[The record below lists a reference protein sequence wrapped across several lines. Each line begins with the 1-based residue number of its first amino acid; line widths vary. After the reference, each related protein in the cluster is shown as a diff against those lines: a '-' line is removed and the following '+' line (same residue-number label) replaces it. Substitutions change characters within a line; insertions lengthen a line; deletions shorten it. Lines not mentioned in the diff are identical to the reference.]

1 MLLDDHGLLN
11 DPKIAKLYAQAVANK
26 DEQIAAAVANP
37 PFESEQAALLE
48 RAGASAEKGIL
59 DDDIEA
65 FAKFNEGQN
74 LEFLR
79 HRANLADN
87 DSDIAELHSYIV
99 DKWQNILAEKI
110 AIWKKQRTQGLEDDF
125 FVRMQAWFDALL
137 KARQLAQISPE
148 LFGEDGLMM
157 DAVSLVNDAL
167 DTSDLGDEKAQN
179 AMLKALSSVSD
190 ITMGDSG
197 EIPANGYKGQNR
209 SKKLSLAQIL
219 KHFNK
224 IKNNEPL
231 MKLCEMLGRLREARD
246 EVFMEKIK
254 EQTAYSY
261 TQSVPTKRTKEE
273 ICGVELSADL
283 ANLIP
288 QEFSLL
294 NDDDLEILF
303 DLKLLEKRLFCFE
316 KQGLVEKQIKDVKEI
331 EKQKPKELKSKDK
344 NKGAIILCVDTSGSM
359 SGEPEMVAKALTLF
373 MASRARRKNRACYL
387 INFSSDIK
395 CEDLSE
401 QGWGERLNSFLRL
414 SFGGGTDVGKA
425 LEKGVEMMSKDEFE
439 KSDLLV
445 ISDGDF
451 GELSQRIVGKM
462 DKQREQEN
470 RFFLLDITEKS
481 KALDYFDKHFL
492 YDGKNVKVLG
502 EVASEIR

>member
-11 DPKIAKLYAQAVANK
+11 DPKIAKLYAQAVADK

-37 PFESEQAALLE
+37 PFENERAALLE

-65 FAKFNEGQN
+65 FARFNEGQN

-87 DSDIAELHSYIV
+87 DSDIAELHGYIV

-137 KARQLAQISPE
+137 KARELAQISPE

-157 DAVSLVNDAL
+157 DAISLVNDAL

-179 AMLKALSSVSD
+179 AMLKALSSVGD
-190 ITMGDSG
+190 ITSDDSG

-273 ICGVELSADL
+273 ICGVELGADL

-331 EKQKPKELKSKDK
+331 EKQKPKEQKSK

-481 KALDYFDKHFL
+481 KALGYFDKHFL

-502 EVASEIR
+502 ELANEIR

>member
-48 RAGASAEKGIL
+48 RAGASAEKGVL
-59 DDDIEA
+59 DDDIDA

-87 DSDIAELHSYIV
+87 ESKIAELHGYIV
-99 DKWQNILAEKI
+99 DKWQNTLAEKI

-137 KARQLAQISPE
+137 KARELAQISPE

-167 DTSDLGDEKAQN
+167 DTSDLGDEKVQN
-179 AMLKALSSVSD
+179 AMLKALSSLSD

-273 ICGVELSADL
+273 ICGVELGADL

-331 EKQKPKELKSKDK
+331 EKQKPKEQKSKDK

-359 SGEPEMVAKALTLF
+359 SGEPEMVTKALTLF
-373 MASRARRKNRACYL
+373 VASRARRKNRACYL

-401 QGWGERLNSFLRL
+401 HGWGERLNSFLRL

-425 LEKGVEMMSKDEFE
+425 LEKGVEMMGKDEFE

-451 GELSQRIVGKM
+451 GEVSQRIVGKM

-502 EVASEIR
+502 ELASEIR

>member
-11 DPKIAKLYAQAVANK
+11 DPKIAKLYAQAVADK
-26 DEQIAAAVANP
+26 DEQIAAVVANP
-37 PFESEQAALLE
+37 PFENERAALLE
-48 RAGASAEKGIL
+48 RAGASAEKGVL

-87 DSDIAELHSYIV
+87 DSDIAELHGYIV

-157 DAVSLVNDAL
+157 DATSLVNDAL

-179 AMLKALSSVSD
+179 AMLKALSSVGD
-190 ITMGDSG
+190 ITSDDSG

-273 ICGVELSADL
+273 ICGVELGADL

-331 EKQKPKELKSKDK
+331 EKQKPKEQKSK

-451 GELSQRIVGKM
+451 GELSQRIVGKI

>member
-26 DEQIAAAVANP
+26 NEQIAAAVANP

-48 RAGASAEKGIL
+48 RAGTSAEKGVL
-59 DDDIEA
+59 DGDIDA
-65 FAKFNEGQN
+65 FARFNEGQN

-87 DSDIAELHSYIV
+87 ENKIAELHGYIV

-125 FVRMQAWFDALL
+125 FVRMQAWCDALL
-137 KARQLAQISPE
+137 KARELAQISPE

-157 DAVSLVNDAL
+157 DATSLVNDAL

-179 AMLKALSSVSD
+179 AMLKALSSVGD
-190 ITMGDSG
+190 ITTDDSG

-273 ICGVELSADL
+273 ICGVELGADL

-331 EKQKPKELKSKDK
+331 EKQKPKEQKSKDK

-373 MASRARRKNRACYL
+373 IASRARRKNRACYL

-401 QGWGERLNSFLRL
+401 HGWGERLNSFLRL

-451 GELSQRIVGKM
+451 GELSQKIVGKM
-462 DKQREQEN
+462 DKQREQKPL
-470 RFFLLDITEKS
+470 FLARHYRKIKG
-481 KALDYFDKHFL
+481 A
-492 YDGKNVKVLG
+492 
-502 EVASEIR
+502 

>member
-11 DPKIAKLYAQAVANK
+11 DPKIAKLYAQAVADK
-26 DEQIAAAVANP
+26 DEQIAAVVANP
-37 PFESEQAALLE
+37 PFENERAALLE
-48 RAGASAEKGIL
+48 RAGASAEKGVL

-87 DSDIAELHSYIV
+87 DSDIAELHGYIV

-157 DAVSLVNDAL
+157 DATSLVNDAL

-179 AMLKALSSVSD
+179 AMLKALSSVGD
-190 ITMGDSG
+190 ITSDDSG

-273 ICGVELSADL
+273 ICGVELGADL

-331 EKQKPKELKSKDK
+331 EKQKPKEQKSK

-451 GELSQRIVGKM
+451 GEVSQRIVGKM

-481 KALDYFDKHFL
+481 KALGYFDKHFL

-502 EVASEIR
+502 ELANEIR

>member
-37 PFESEQAALLE
+37 PFENERAALLE

-59 DDDIEA
+59 DDDIET

-87 DSDIAELHSYIV
+87 ESNIAELHGYIV

-110 AIWKKQRTQGLEDDF
+110 AIWKKQRMQGLEDDF

-137 KARQLAQISPE
+137 KARELAQISPE

-157 DAVSLVNDAL
+157 DATSLVNDAL

-179 AMLKALSSVSD
+179 AMLKALSSLSD
-190 ITMGDSG
+190 ITMDDSG

-246 EVFMEKIK
+246 EAFMEKIK

-273 ICGVELSADL
+273 ICGVELGADL

-294 NDDDLEILF
+294 NDADLEILF

-331 EKQKPKELKSKDK
+331 EKQKPKEQKSKDK
-344 NKGAIILCVDTSGSM
+344 NKGTIILCVDTSGSM

-425 LEKGVEMMSKDEFE
+425 LEKGVEMMSKDEFK

-451 GELSQRIVGKM
+451 DELSQKIVGKM

-481 KALDYFDKHFL
+481 KALGYFDKHFL
-492 YDGKNVKVLG
+492 YNGKNVKLLG
-502 EVASEIR
+502 ELASEIR

>member
-11 DPKIAKLYAQAVANK
+11 DPKIAKLYAQAVADK
-26 DEQIAAAVANP
+26 DEQIAAVVANP
-37 PFESEQAALLE
+37 PFENERAALLE
-48 RAGASAEKGIL
+48 RAGASAEKGVL

-87 DSDIAELHSYIV
+87 DSDIAELHGYIV

-157 DAVSLVNDAL
+157 DATSLVNDAL

-179 AMLKALSSVSD
+179 AMLKALSSVGD
-190 ITMGDSG
+190 ITSDDSG
-197 EIPANGYKGQNR
+197 EIPANGYKGQNS

-273 ICGVELSADL
+273 ICGVELGADL

-331 EKQKPKELKSKDK
+331 EKQKPKEQKSK

-481 KALDYFDKHFL
+481 KALGYFDKHFL

-502 EVASEIR
+502 ELANEIR

>member
-26 DEQIAAAVANP
+26 NEQIAAAVANP

-48 RAGASAEKGIL
+48 RAGASVEKGIL

-65 FAKFNEGQN
+65 FARFNEGQN

-99 DKWQNILAEKI
+99 DKWQNTLAEKI

-137 KARQLAQISPE
+137 KARELAQISPE

-179 AMLKALSSVSD
+179 AMLKALSSVGD
-190 ITMGDSG
+190 ITTDDSG

-209 SKKLSLAQIL
+209 SKKLSLAQII

-273 ICGVELSADL
+273 ICGVELGADL

-303 DLKLLEKRLFCFE
+303 YLKLLEKRLFCFE

-331 EKQKPKELKSKDK
+331 EKQKPKEQKSK

-373 MASRARRKNRACYL
+373 VASRARRKNRACYL

-401 QGWGERLNSFLRL
+401 HGWGERLNSFLRL

-451 GELSQRIVGKM
+451 SELSQRIVGKM

-502 EVASEIR
+502 ELASEIR

>member
-1 MLLDDHGLLN
+1 MLLVDHGLLN

-26 DEQIAAAVANP
+26 NEQIAAAVANP

-59 DDDIEA
+59 DDDINA
-65 FAKFNEGQN
+65 FARFNEGQN

-87 DSDIAELHSYIV
+87 ESKIAELHGYIV
-99 DKWQNILAEKI
+99 DKWQNTLAEKI

-137 KARQLAQISPE
+137 KARELAQISPE

-157 DAVSLVNDAL
+157 DAISLVNDAL
-167 DTSDLGDEKAQN
+167 DTSDLGDEKVQN
-179 AMLKALSSVSD
+179 AMLKALSSVGD
-190 ITMGDSG
+190 ITTDDSG

-273 ICGVELSADL
+273 ICGVELGAVL

-294 NDDDLEILF
+294 NDADLEILF

-331 EKQKPKELKSKDK
+331 EKQKPKEQKSK

-359 SGEPEMVAKALTLF
+359 SGESEMVAKALTLF
-373 MASRARRKNRACYL
+373 VASRARRKNRACYL

-462 DKQREQEN
+462 NKQREQEN

-502 EVASEIR
+502 ELAENLR

>member
-26 DEQIAAAVANP
+26 NEQIVAAVANP

-65 FAKFNEGQN
+65 FARFNKGQN

-87 DSDIAELHSYIV
+87 ESNIAELHGYIV
-99 DKWQNILAEKI
+99 DKWQNTLAEKI

-246 EVFMEKIK
+246 EAFMEKIK

-273 ICGVELSADL
+273 ICGVELGADL

-331 EKQKPKELKSKDK
+331 EKQKPKEQKSKDK

-373 MASRARRKNRACYL
+373 VASRARRKNRACYL

-401 QGWGERLNSFLRL
+401 HGWGERLNSFLRL

-425 LEKGVEMMSKDEFE
+425 LE
-439 KSDLLV
+439 
-445 ISDGDF
+445 
-451 GELSQRIVGKM
+451 
-462 DKQREQEN
+462 
-470 RFFLLDITEKS
+470 
-481 KALDYFDKHFL
+481 
-492 YDGKNVKVLG
+492 
-502 EVASEIR
+502 

>member
-48 RAGASAEKGIL
+48 RAGTSAEKGFL

-65 FAKFNEGQN
+65 FAKFNKGQN

-87 DSDIAELHSYIV
+87 DSDIAELHGYIV
-99 DKWQNILAEKI
+99 DKWQNTLAEKI

-157 DAVSLVNDAL
+157 DAISLVGDAL

-179 AMLKALSSVSD
+179 AMLKALSSVGD

-273 ICGVELSADL
+273 ICGVELGADL

-331 EKQKPKELKSKDK
+331 EKQKPKEQKSK

-373 MASRARRKNRACYL
+373 VASRARRKNRACYL

-502 EVASEIR
+502 EVAENLR

>member
-48 RAGASAEKGIL
+48 RAGASVEKGIL

-87 DSDIAELHSYIV
+87 ESKRAELHGYIV

-157 DAVSLVNDAL
+157 DAISLVNDAL

-179 AMLKALSSVSD
+179 AMLKALSSVGD
-190 ITMGDSG
+190 ITTDDSG

-246 EVFMEKIK
+246 EVFMERIK
-254 EQTAYSY
+254 EQTVYSY

-273 ICGVELSADL
+273 ICGVELGADL

-331 EKQKPKELKSKDK
+331 EKQKPKEQKSK

-373 MASRARRKNRACYL
+373 VASRARRKNRACYL

-401 QGWGERLNSFLRL
+401 HGWGERLNSFLRL

-425 LEKGVEMMSKDEFE
+425 LEKGVEMMSKDEFK

-481 KALDYFDKHFL
+481 KTLDYFDKHFL

-502 EVASEIR
+502 ELANEIR

>member
-11 DPKIAKLYAQAVANK
+11 DPKIAKLYAQAVADK

-37 PFESEQAALLE
+37 PFENERAALLE

-87 DSDIAELHSYIV
+87 DSDIAELHGYIV

-137 KARQLAQISPE
+137 KARELAQISPE

-157 DAVSLVNDAL
+157 DAISLVNDAL

-179 AMLKALSSVSD
+179 AMLKALSSVGD
-190 ITMGDSG
+190 ITSDDSG

-273 ICGVELSADL
+273 ICGVELGADL

-331 EKQKPKELKSKDK
+331 EKQKPKEQKSK

-481 KALDYFDKHFL
+481 KALGYFDKHFL

-502 EVASEIR
+502 EVVENLR

>member
-26 DEQIAAAVANP
+26 NEQIAAAVANP

-48 RAGASAEKGIL
+48 RAGTSAEKGVL

-87 DSDIAELHSYIV
+87 ESKIAELHGYIV
-99 DKWQNILAEKI
+99 DKWQNTLVEKI

-137 KARQLAQISPE
+137 KARELAQISPE

-157 DAVSLVNDAL
+157 DAVSLVCDAL

-273 ICGVELSADL
+273 ICGVELGADL

-331 EKQKPKELKSKDK
+331 EKQKPKEQKSK
-344 NKGAIILCVDTSGSM
+344 NKGAIILCVDASGSM

-373 MASRARRKNRACYL
+373 VASRARRKNRACYL

-439 KSDLLV
+439 KGDLLV

-451 GELSQRIVGKM
+451 SELSQKIVGKM

>member
-48 RAGASAEKGIL
+48 RAGTSAAKGVL

-87 DSDIAELHSYIV
+87 ESKIAELHGYIV

-197 EIPANGYKGQNR
+197 KIPANGHKGQNR

-273 ICGVELSADL
+273 ICGVQLGADL

-288 QEFSLL
+288 QEFPLL

-331 EKQKPKELKSKDK
+331 EKQKPKEQKSKDK

-373 MASRARRKNRACYL
+373 VASRARRKNRACYL

-451 GELSQRIVGKM
+451 DEISQKIVGKM

-470 RFFLLDITEKS
+470 RFS
-481 KALDYFDKHFL
+481 C
-492 YDGKNVKVLG
+492 
-502 EVASEIR
+502 

>member
-87 DSDIAELHSYIV
+87 ESKIAELHGYIV

-137 KARQLAQISPE
+137 KARQLVQISPE

-157 DAVSLVNDAL
+157 DATSLVNDAL

-179 AMLKALSSVSD
+179 AMLKALSSVGD
-190 ITMGDSG
+190 ITSDDSG

-209 SKKLSLAQIL
+209 SKELSLAQIL

-231 MKLCEMLGRLREARD
+231 MKL
-246 EVFMEKIK
+246 F
-254 EQTAYSY
+254 
-261 TQSVPTKRTKEE
+261 
-273 ICGVELSADL
+273 
-283 ANLIP
+283 
-288 QEFSLL
+288 
-294 NDDDLEILF
+294 
-303 DLKLLEKRLFCFE
+303 
-316 KQGLVEKQIKDVKEI
+316 
-331 EKQKPKELKSKDK
+331 
-344 NKGAIILCVDTSGSM
+344 
-359 SGEPEMVAKALTLF
+359 
-373 MASRARRKNRACYL
+373 
-387 INFSSDIK
+387 
-395 CEDLSE
+395 
-401 QGWGERLNSFLRL
+401 
-414 SFGGGTDVGKA
+414 
-425 LEKGVEMMSKDEFE
+425 
-439 KSDLLV
+439 
-445 ISDGDF
+445 
-451 GELSQRIVGKM
+451 
-462 DKQREQEN
+462 
-470 RFFLLDITEKS
+470 
-481 KALDYFDKHFL
+481 
-492 YDGKNVKVLG
+492 
-502 EVASEIR
+502 

>member
-11 DPKIAKLYAQAVANK
+11 DPKIAKLYAQAVADK
-26 DEQIAAAVANP
+26 DEQIAAVVANP
-37 PFESEQAALLE
+37 PFENERAALLE
-48 RAGASAEKGIL
+48 RAGASAEKGVL

-87 DSDIAELHSYIV
+87 DSDIAELHGYIV

-157 DAVSLVNDAL
+157 DATSLVNDAL

-179 AMLKALSSVSD
+179 AMLKALSSVGD
-190 ITMGDSG
+190 ITSDDSG

-273 ICGVELSADL
+273 ICGVELGADL

-331 EKQKPKELKSKDK
+331 EKQKPKEQKSK

-481 KALDYFDKHFL
+481 KALGYFDKHFL

-502 EVASEIR
+502 ELANEIR

>member
-48 RAGASAEKGIL
+48 RAGASAEKGVL
-59 DDDIEA
+59 DDDIDA

-87 DSDIAELHSYIV
+87 ESKIAELHGYIV
-99 DKWQNILAEKI
+99 DKWQNTLAKKI

-137 KARQLAQISPE
+137 KARELAQISPE

-157 DAVSLVNDAL
+157 DAISLVNDAL

-179 AMLKALSSVSD
+179 AMLKALSSVGD
-190 ITMGDSG
+190 ITTDDSG

-273 ICGVELSADL
+273 ICGVELGADL

-331 EKQKPKELKSKDK
+331 EKQKPKEQKSK

-373 MASRARRKNRACYL
+373 VASRARRKNRACYL

-451 GELSQRIVGKM
+451 DELSQKIVGKM

-502 EVASEIR
+502 ELAENLR

>member
-48 RAGASAEKGIL
+48 RAGASAEKGVL

-87 DSDIAELHSYIV
+87 ESKIAELHGYIV

-137 KARQLAQISPE
+137 KARELAQISPE

-190 ITMGDSG
+190 ITSDDSG

-246 EVFMEKIK
+246 EAFMEKIK

-273 ICGVELSADL
+273 ICGVELGADL

-331 EKQKPKELKSKDK
+331 EKQKPKEQKSK
-344 NKGAIILCVDTSGSM
+344 NKGAIILCVDASGSM

-373 MASRARRKNRACYL
+373 VASRARRKNRACYL

-401 QGWGERLNSFLRL
+401 QGWGLNSFLRL

-451 GELSQRIVGKM
+451 SELSQKIVGKM

-502 EVASEIR
+502 ELASEIR

>member
-37 PFESEQAALLE
+37 PFENERAALLE

-59 DDDIEA
+59 DDDIET

-87 DSDIAELHSYIV
+87 ESKIAELHGYIV
-99 DKWQNILAEKI
+99 DKWQNILAKKI

-179 AMLKALSSVSD
+179 AMLKALSSVGD

-231 MKLCEMLGRLREARD
+231 MKICEMLGRLREARD

-273 ICGVELSADL
+273 ICGVELGADL

-294 NDDDLEILF
+294 NDADLEILF

-316 KQGLVEKQIKDVKEI
+316 KQGLVEKQIKDIKEI
-331 EKQKPKELKSKDK
+331 EKQKPKEQKSKDK

-359 SGEPEMVAKALTLF
+359 SGEPEMAAKALTLF

-395 CEDLSE
+395 CEDLSK

-492 YDGKNVKVLG
+492 YDGKNVKILG
-502 EVASEIR
+502 ELASEIR

>member
-37 PFESEQAALLE
+37 PFESERVALLE

-87 DSDIAELHSYIV
+87 ESKIAELHGYIV

-137 KARQLAQISPE
+137 KARELAQISPE

-157 DAVSLVNDAL
+157 DAISLVGDAL

-273 ICGVELSADL
+273 ICGVELGADL
-283 ANLIP
+283 ANLVP

-331 EKQKPKELKSKDK
+331 EKQKPKEQKLKDK

-359 SGEPEMVAKALTLF
+359 SGEPELVAKALTLF
-373 MASRARRKNRACYL
+373 VASRARRKNRACYL

-401 QGWGERLNSFLRL
+401 QGWGERLNGFLRL

-481 KALDYFDKHFL
+481 KALGYFDKHFL

-502 EVASEIR
+502 EVVENLC

>member
-37 PFESEQAALLE
+37 PFESERAALLE
-48 RAGASAEKGIL
+48 RANASAEKGIL

-65 FAKFNEGQN
+65 FARFNEGQN

-87 DSDIAELHSYIV
+87 ESKRAELHGYIV

-137 KARQLAQISPE
+137 KARELAQISPE

-246 EVFMEKIK
+246 EAFMEKIK

-273 ICGVELSADL
+273 ICGVELGADL

-331 EKQKPKELKSKDK
+331 EKQKPKEQKSKDK

-373 MASRARRKNRACYL
+373 VASRARRKNRACYL

-451 GELSQRIVGKM
+451 GELSQKIVGKM

-502 EVASEIR
+502 KLASEIR

>member
-26 DEQIAAAVANP
+26 NEQIAAAVANP

-48 RAGASAEKGIL
+48 RAGTSAAKGVL

-99 DKWQNILAEKI
+99 DKWQNTLAEKI

-137 KARQLAQISPE
+137 KARELAQIGPE

-179 AMLKALSSVSD
+179 AMLQALSSLSD
-190 ITMGDSG
+190 ITTDDSG

-273 ICGVELSADL
+273 ICGVGLGADL

-294 NDDDLEILF
+294 NDADLEILF

-359 SGEPEMVAKALTLF
+359 SGEPEMVVKALTLF
-373 MASRARRKNRACYL
+373 IASRARRKNRACYL

>member
-26 DEQIAAAVANP
+26 DEQIAAAVAKA

-65 FAKFNEGQN
+65 FARFNEGQN

-87 DSDIAELHSYIV
+87 ENKIAELHGYIV

-125 FVRMQAWFDALL
+125 FVRMQAWFDTLL
-137 KARQLAQISPE
+137 KARELAQISPE

-157 DAVSLVNDAL
+157 DAISLVGDAL

-179 AMLKALSSVSD
+179 AMLKALSSVGD
-190 ITMGDSG
+190 ITSDDSG

-273 ICGVELSADL
+273 ICGVELGADL

-331 EKQKPKELKSKDK
+331 EKQKPKEQKSK

-373 MASRARRKNRACYL
+373 IASRARRKNRACYL

-401 QGWGERLNSFLRL
+401 HGWGERLNSFLRL

-502 EVASEIR
+502 EVASEIH

>member
-26 DEQIAAAVANP
+26 DEQIAAVVANP
-37 PFESEQAALLE
+37 PFENERAALLE
-48 RAGASAEKGIL
+48 RAGASAEKGVL

-87 DSDIAELHSYIV
+87 DSDIAELHGYIV

-157 DAVSLVNDAL
+157 DATSLVNDAL

-179 AMLKALSSVSD
+179 AMLKALSSVGD
-190 ITMGDSG
+190 ITSDDSG

-273 ICGVELSADL
+273 ICGVELGADL

-331 EKQKPKELKSKDK
+331 EKQKPKEQKSK

-502 EVASEIR
+502 EVAENLR

>member
-11 DPKIAKLYAQAVANK
+11 DPKIAKLYAQAVADK
-26 DEQIAAAVANP
+26 DEQIAAVVANP
-37 PFESEQAALLE
+37 PFENERAALLE
-48 RAGASAEKGIL
+48 RAGASAEKGVL

-87 DSDIAELHSYIV
+87 DSDIAELHGYIV

-157 DAVSLVNDAL
+157 DATSLVNDAL

-179 AMLKALSSVSD
+179 AMLKALSSVGD
-190 ITMGDSG
+190 ITSDDSG

-273 ICGVELSADL
+273 ICGVELGADL

-331 EKQKPKELKSKDK
+331 EKQKPKEQKSK

-425 LEKGVEMMSKDEFE
+425 LEKGVKMMSKDEFE

-502 EVASEIR
+502 ELANEIR

>member
-26 DEQIAAAVANP
+26 DEQIAATVANP
-37 PFESEQAALLE
+37 PFESERVALLE
-48 RAGASAEKGIL
+48 RAGASVEKGIL

-65 FAKFNEGQN
+65 FARFNEGQN

-87 DSDIAELHSYIV
+87 ESKRAELHGYIV

-157 DAVSLVNDAL
+157 DATSLVNDAL

-179 AMLKALSSVSD
+179 AMLKALSSVGD
-190 ITMGDSG
+190 ITSDDSG

-246 EVFMEKIK
+246 EAFMERIK

-273 ICGVELSADL
+273 ICGVELGADL

-294 NDDDLEILF
+294 NDADLEILF

-331 EKQKPKELKSKDK
+331 EKQKPKEQKSK

-373 MASRARRKNRACYL
+373 IASRARCKNRACYL

-451 GELSQRIVGKM
+451 GELSQRIVGKI

>member
-48 RAGASAEKGIL
+48 RANTSAEKGVL
-59 DDDIEA
+59 DDDIDA

-87 DSDIAELHSYIV
+87 ESKIAELHGYIV

-137 KARQLAQISPE
+137 KARELAQISPE

-179 AMLKALSSVSD
+179 AMLKALSSLSD
-190 ITMGDSG
+190 ITSDDSG

-273 ICGVELSADL
+273 ICGVELGADL

-331 EKQKPKELKSKDK
+331 EKQKPKEQKSK

-373 MASRARRKNRACYL
+373 VASRARRKNRACYL

-451 GELSQRIVGKM
+451 GEVSQRIVGKM

-492 YDGKNVKVLG
+492 YDGKNMKVLG
-502 EVASEIR
+502 ELASEIR

>member
-26 DEQIAAAVANP
+26 NEQIAAAVANP

-48 RAGASAEKGIL
+48 RAGTSAEKGVL

-87 DSDIAELHSYIV
+87 ESKIAELHGYIV
-99 DKWQNILAEKI
+99 DKWQNTLAEKI

-137 KARQLAQISPE
+137 KARELAQISPE

-246 EVFMEKIK
+246 EAFMEKIK

-273 ICGVELSADL
+273 ICGVELGADL

-331 EKQKPKELKSKDK
+331 EKQKPKEQKSK
-344 NKGAIILCVDTSGSM
+344 NKGAIILCVDASGSM

-373 MASRARRKNRACYL
+373 VASRARRKNRACYL

-401 QGWGERLNSFLRL
+401 HGWGERLNSFLRL

-439 KSDLLV
+439 KGDLLV

>member
-26 DEQIAAAVANP
+26 NEQIAAAVANP
-37 PFESEQAALLE
+37 PFESERASLLK
-48 RAGASAEKGIL
+48 RAGASAEKGVL
-59 DDDIEA
+59 DDDIDA

-87 DSDIAELHSYIV
+87 GSKIAELHGYIV

-137 KARQLAQISPE
+137 KARELAQISPE

-179 AMLKALSSVSD
+179 AMLKALSSLSD

-273 ICGVELSADL
+273 ICGVELGADL

-294 NDDDLEILF
+294 NDADLEILF

-331 EKQKPKELKSKDK
+331 EKQKPKEQKSK

-481 KALDYFDKHFL
+481 KTLGYFDKHFL

>member
-48 RAGASAEKGIL
+48 RAGTSAEKGIL

-99 DKWQNILAEKI
+99 DKWQNTLAEKI

-137 KARQLAQISPE
+137 KARELAQISPE

-157 DAVSLVNDAL
+157 DAASLVNDAL

-190 ITMGDSG
+190 ITSDDSG

-273 ICGVELSADL
+273 ICGVELGADL

-331 EKQKPKELKSKDK
+331 EKQKPKEQKSK

-451 GELSQRIVGKM
+451 GELSQKIVGKM
-462 DKQREQEN
+462 DKQREQDN

-502 EVASEIR
+502 EVAENLR

>member
-48 RAGASAEKGIL
+48 RAGTSAEKGVL

-65 FAKFNEGQN
+65 FARFNNVQN

-87 DSDIAELHSYIV
+87 ESKIAELHSYIV

-157 DAVSLVNDAL
+157 DAISLVNDAL

-273 ICGVELSADL
+273 ICGVELGADL

-294 NDDDLEILF
+294 NDADLEILF

-331 EKQKPKELKSKDK
+331 EKQKPKEQKSK

-359 SGEPEMVAKALTLF
+359 SGEHEMVAKALTLF
-373 MASRARRKNRACYL
+373 VASRARRKNRACYL

-401 QGWGERLNSFLRL
+401 HGWGERLNSFLRL

-481 KALDYFDKHFL
+481 KALGYFDKHFL

-502 EVASEIR
+502 ELASEIR

>member
-11 DPKIAKLYAQAVANK
+11 DPKIAKLYAQAVADK
-26 DEQIAAAVANP
+26 DEQIAAVVANP
-37 PFESEQAALLE
+37 PFENERAALLE
-48 RAGASAEKGIL
+48 RAGASAEKGVL

-87 DSDIAELHSYIV
+87 DSDIAELHGYIV

-157 DAVSLVNDAL
+157 DATSLVNDAL

-179 AMLKALSSVSD
+179 AMLKALSSVGD
-190 ITMGDSG
+190 ITSDDSG

-224 IKNNEPL
+224 IKNNKSL

-273 ICGVELSADL
+273 ICGVELGADL

-331 EKQKPKELKSKDK
+331 EKQKPKEQKSK

-451 GELSQRIVGKM
+451 GEVSQRIVGKM

-481 KALDYFDKHFL
+481 KALGYFDKHFL

-502 EVASEIR
+502 ELANEIR

>member
-11 DPKIAKLYAQAVANK
+11 DPKIAKLYSQAVANK
-26 DEQIAAAVANP
+26 NEQIAAAVANP
-37 PFESEQAALLE
+37 PFENERAALLE
-48 RAGASAEKGIL
+48 RAGASAEKGVL

-87 DSDIAELHSYIV
+87 ESKIAELHGYIV

-157 DAVSLVNDAL
+157 DAISLVNDAL

-179 AMLKALSSVSD
+179 AMLKALSSVGD
-190 ITMGDSG
+190 ITTDDSG

-231 MKLCEMLGRLREARD
+231 MKLCEILGRLREARD

-273 ICGVELSADL
+273 ICGVELGADL

-303 DLKLLEKRLFCFE
+303 DLKLLGKRLFCFE
-316 KQGLVEKQIKDVKEI
+316 KQGLAEKQIKDVKEI
-331 EKQKPKELKSKDK
+331 EKQKPKEQKSK

-502 EVASEIR
+502 ELANEIC

>member
-11 DPKIAKLYAQAVANK
+11 DPKIAKLYAQAVADK

-37 PFESEQAALLE
+37 PFENERAALLE

-59 DDDIEA
+59 DDDIDA

-87 DSDIAELHSYIV
+87 ESKRAELHGYIV

-157 DAVSLVNDAL
+157 DATSLVNDAL

-179 AMLKALSSVSD
+179 AMLKALSSVGD
-190 ITMGDSG
+190 ITTDDSG

-273 ICGVELSADL
+273 ICGVELGADL

-316 KQGLVEKQIKDVKEI
+316 KQGLVEKQIKDIKEI
-331 EKQKPKELKSKDK
+331 EKQKPKEQKSK

-373 MASRARRKNRACYL
+373 VASRARRKNRACYL

-401 QGWGERLNSFLRL
+401 HGWGERLNSFLRL

-451 GELSQRIVGKM
+451 DEVSQRIVGKM

>member
-48 RAGASAEKGIL
+48 RAGASAEKGVL
-59 DDDIEA
+59 DDDIDA

-87 DSDIAELHSYIV
+87 ESKIAELHGYIV
-99 DKWQNILAEKI
+99 DKWQNTLAEKI

-137 KARQLAQISPE
+137 KARELAQISPE

-179 AMLKALSSVSD
+179 AMLKALSSLSD

-246 EVFMEKIK
+246 EAFMEKIK

-273 ICGVELSADL
+273 ICGVELGADL

-331 EKQKPKELKSKDK
+331 EKQKPKEQKSK

-373 MASRARRKNRACYL
+373 VASRARRKNRACYL

-401 QGWGERLNSFLRL
+401 HGWGERLNSFLRL

-451 GELSQRIVGKM
+451 DELSQRIVGKM

-481 KALDYFDKHFL
+481 KTLDYFDKHFL

>member
-37 PFESEQAALLE
+37 PFESERVALLE
-48 RAGASAEKGIL
+48 RAGASVEKGIL

-87 DSDIAELHSYIV
+87 ESKIAELHGYIV

-137 KARQLAQISPE
+137 KARELAQISPE

-179 AMLKALSSVSD
+179 AMLKALSSVGD
-190 ITMGDSG
+190 ITTDDSG

-246 EVFMEKIK
+246 EAFMEKIK

-273 ICGVELSADL
+273 ICGVELGADL

-331 EKQKPKELKSKDK
+331 EKQKPKEQKSK

-445 ISDGDF
+445 VSDGDF